1 MDYRKIQVTGEGT
14 YTVSL
19 PKTWVKKNKL
29 EKGDAISIVEQGD
42 ELSLR
47 LKEEKDREYRVK
59 VKTGDAEFLSR
70 ILITKYIQG
79 YDSIVFCVEGHI
91 DPSLREHLIK
101 SSGYLIG
108 LELFGETRGTITFR
122 MLMKDGCDMLG
133 SLERMHDLSILS
145 LHELLDSLESGA
157 YDPNVLS
164 AIVRR
169 DDEVDKFFFLILRQL
184 SSWNGYESI
193 IWAQVAKSIE
203 RISDH
208 IETIAALAKEGRGVK
223 NEDVKVFRQY
233 ADLYGDAMLTLKN
246 GDLSL
251 AEEILTKIQIIR
263 AEGANLKNNLDGDNR
278 KNILVYTSFR
288 RIGEYISDLAES
300 AINLS

>member
-1 MDYRKIQVTGEGT
+1 
-14 YTVSL
+14 
-19 PKTWVKKNKL
+19 
-29 EKGDAISIVEQGD
+29 
-42 ELSLR
+42 
-47 LKEEKDREYRVK
+47 
-59 VKTGDAEFLSR
+59 
-70 ILITKYIQG
+70 
-79 YDSIVFCVEGHI
+79 
-91 DPSLREHLIK
+91 
-101 SSGYLIG
+101 
-108 LELFGETRGTITFR
+108 
-122 MLMKDGCDMLG
+122 
-133 SLERMHDLSILS
+133 
-145 LHELLDSLESGA
+145 LLDSLESGA